1 MTRATSSFTFS
12 KLSVV
17 KGQCLRISPKMRK
30 NLLLYMCDPPTK
42 FNSTE
47 VVAIALFT
55 ETAPLAMFLNVMATS
70 NCPKSF

>member
-1 MTRATSSFTFS
+1 MTRTTSSFMFF

-17 KGQCLRISPKMRK
+17 KGQCLRISKKMRK
-30 NLLLYMCDPPTK
+30 NLLLYVCDPPSK

-47 VVAIALFT
+47 VVAIALLT
-55 ETAPLAMFLNVMATS
+55 ETAPLAMFLNVMATL